1 MVKRRAKQYPPGTRP
16 HGNGIEIKFIW
27 PKEAK
32 TYAYK
37 TLDWQPSPINLERAG
52 KLRQSIVDAIKHDA
66 FKWADFF
73 PDDYRATERQ
83 GGTFAHYAQ
92 SWLNSPQNDWK
103 PQTRYKFKNLLNQ
116 IWMPHI
122 HDKPIRA
129 CTYTVLLD
137 VLAAVTAAHKEANG
151 KEPGKSTYNDWLTCL
166 RGVFDMA
173 VRDGAI
179 PRASN
184 PAMDFK
190 NKTRDRTEPDPFDRE
205 EFEAIIADIYK
216 HDGDMWGAW
225 FELGFFTGMRY
236 PSEPAALLWRNVDL
250 KRNEV
255 QVTQI
260 YSKHAAGGIQATTK
274 TGVART
280 VHLNSRARHAL
291 VVARELTGFGE
302 YVFTQANGPVKSGEP
317 QRAMWR
323 ASLKRLG
330 IRHRDA
336 YNVRH
341 TYATFC
347 IMNGAKPAFVARQLG
362 NSMAELF
369 KTYAKWIGRFDDKS
383 EMDKIEEGIAKNCA
397 LVAKTWREK

>member
-1 MVKRRAKQYPPGTRP
+1 MDKRRIKRYAPGTRP
-16 HGNGIEIKFIW
+16 HGTGIEIKFIW
-27 PKEAK
+27 PKGAK

-37 TLDWQPSPINLERAG
+37 TLDWQPTPANLDRAG
-52 KLRQSIVDAIKHDA
+52 KLRQSIVDTIKHST

-83 GGTFAHYAQ
+83 AGTFAHYAQ

-103 PQTRYKFKNLLNQ
+103 PQTRYKFKSILNR

-129 CTYTVLLD
+129 CTYTLLLD
-137 VLAAVTAAHKEANG
+137 ALAAVMAAHKAAND

-179 PRASN
+179 NRAVN
-184 PAMDFK
+184 PAVDFQ

-205 EFEAIIADIYK
+205 EIEMIIADIYK
-216 HDGDMWGAW
+216 NDGNMWGAW

-236 PSEPAALLWRNVDL
+236 PSEPAALVWKNVDL
-250 KRNEV
+250 KRNEI
-255 QVTQI
+255 QINRI
-260 YSKHAAGGIQATTK
+260 YSKHAAGGIQHTTK

-291 VVARELTGFGE
+291 VVSREITGFGE
-302 YVFTQANGPVKSGEP
+302 YVFMQANGPVKSGDP
-317 QRAMWR
+317 QRIIWR
-323 ASLKRLG
+323 SSLKRLG
-330 IRHRDA
+330 LRYRDPYNMRHS
-336 YNVRH
+336 
-341 TYATFC
+341 YATFG
-347 IMNGAKPAFVARQLG
+347 MMAGANPAFMARQLG
-362 NSMAELF
+362 HSLAEFF
-369 KTYAKWIGRFDDKS
+369 KTYAKWINRVDNQFQ
-383 EMDKIEEGIAKNCA
+383 MDLIEKGMEKNNTN
-397 LVAKTWREK
+397 VAQTWLEK